1 VSLKKLKSQA
11 RAVEVTVNCKEEN
24 SQDFYLD
31 FVQEF
36 GLFMEEEE
44 YLLALLRFEEKK
56 SLR

>member
-1 VSLKKLKSQA
+1 MKKLKSQA